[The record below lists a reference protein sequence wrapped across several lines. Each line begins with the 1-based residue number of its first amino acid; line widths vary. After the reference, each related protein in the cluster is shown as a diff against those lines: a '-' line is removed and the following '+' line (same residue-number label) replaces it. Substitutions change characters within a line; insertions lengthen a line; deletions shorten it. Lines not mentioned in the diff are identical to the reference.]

1 MINRQSYV
9 EKLEAVQE
17 DVLRMGTL
25 MEEAVEKAIRALV
38 DQDVALAKEVI
49 RDDDVIDDMEHEIE
63 EHCMK
68 IIATEQPV
76 ARDLRIL
83 FTAMKIT
90 TDLER
95 ISDNAV
101 NIAKITRKIGN
112 EKHIKPLIDIPR
124 MARLAVAMVRDA
136 VDAYVKLDVVKAY
149 EIIDRDQ
156 AVDDLNDQ
164 VFRELLTYMMQDP
177 RNITQATYFIFVAK
191 YLERIADHATNIS
204 EWIIYI
210 EKGEMI

>member
-101 NIAKITRKIGN
+101 NIAKITRKIGK

-136 VDAYVKLDVVKAY
+136 VDAYVKLDVDKAY

-164 VFRELLTYMMQDP
+164 IFRELLTYMMQDP

>member
-1 MINRQSYV
+1 MINRQSYM

-17 DVLRMGTL
+17 NVLRMGTL
-25 MEEAVEKAIRALV
+25 MEESVEKAIRALV
-38 DQDVALAKEVI
+38 DQDENLAMKVI
-49 RDDDVIDDMEHEIE
+49 KDDDVIDDMEHEIE
-63 EHCMK
+63 QQCMK

-76 ARDLRIL
+76 ARDLRVL
-83 FTAMKIT
+83 FTAIKIT

-95 ISDNAV
+95 MSDNAV
-101 NIAKITRKIGN
+101 NIAKIARNIGK
-112 EKHIKPLIDIPR
+112 EKHIKPLIDIPQ
-124 MARLAVAMVRDA
+124 MAQLAVAMVRNA
-136 VDAYVKLDVVKAY
+136 VDAYVKLDVEKAY
-149 EIIDRDQ
+149 EIITRDK

-177 RNITQATYFIFVAK
+177 RNITQAMYFIFVAK

-210 EKGEMI
+210 EKGEML